1 MFSQQLTP
9 SSSWGVGGLTSI
21 NEPNYNR
28 KCSLWDK
35 KAVRIQNV
43 DFWIYKTFTTHL
55 KWIGFFIYYYLIQEF
70 RRSQE
75 PIDRSS
81 YTTSYYNL
89 LKEYLNPVVKAE
101 FPHAWEELEIR
112 ENETERYPGLTISYK
127 HSTIFLAP
135 MSHCDPIQYLYDDNL
150 AKKTINAHHWMN
162 SYETDLGCI
171 GDQIYDKGV
180 RYFMI
185 NLSNLL
191 QQLSK
196 LPSHKTN
203 IWITK
208 YLVLCICGGTG
219 ALSNLVCTETHFI
232 TM

>member
-1 MFSQQLTP
+1 MRQSNIKICFL
-9 SSSWGVGGLTSI
+9 VLYIKGL
-21 NEPNYNR
+21 
-28 KCSLWDK
+28 
-35 KAVRIQNV
+35 
-43 DFWIYKTFTTHL
+43 
-55 KWIGFFIYYYLIQEF
+55 FFYHNFLQEF

-112 ENETERYPGLTISYK
+112 QNETERYPGLTISYK

-150 AKKTINAHHWMN
+150 ARKTINAHQWMN
-162 SYETDLGCI
+162 SHETDLGCI

-180 RYFMI
+180 RYIHLIYMVF
-185 NLSNLL
+185 LESLL
-191 QQLSK
+191 QLSK
-196 LPSHKTN
+196 LLIPQDKYS
-203 IWITK
+203 ILITK
-208 YLVLCICGGTG
+208 YMYRIFCFYSGIVKIWLNGQQLV
-219 ALSNLVCTETHFI
+219 H
-232 TM
+232 

>member
-1 MFSQQLTP
+1 MNCL
-9 SSSWGVGGLTSI
+9 
-21 NEPNYNR
+21 
-28 KCSLWDK
+28 
-35 KAVRIQNV
+35 
-43 DFWIYKTFTTHL
+43 
-55 KWIGFFIYYYLIQEF
+55 FFIYYYLIQEF

-180 RYFMI
+180 RYIYDEFI
-185 NLSNLL
+185 
-191 QQLSK
+191 K
-196 LPSHKTN
+196 FVAAAIKTTISQN
-203 IWITK
+203 K
-208 YLVLCICGGTG
+208 YLNYQVLGTVHLWGNWCI
-219 ALSNLVCTETHFI
+219 E
-232 TM
+232 